1 MKQVTNSFKNNIKKY
16 GRQLDAII
24 TFGNTTISKE
34 NINSIIPSFNTTLFK
49 SVMQAIEIDSNIKIE
64 KGTKINVKV
73 GVGFNNSAYEYIEY
87 NNYKTQDPEKQEDTE
102 SYKII
107 AYDRMIES
115 MIDYDL
121 QITKKITVREYLI
134 KIFERL
140 NWPTTD
146 IPDVFVNSEKKID
159 PSVHVGIGY
168 TFRDVLDELATITGS
183 FIFIKNSIP
192 TLAYI
197 TDTEEKI
204 DEEYLSEDDVTIG
217 SKYIINSLVFSR
229 AEESDN
235 IYRKDDISIEEN
247 GLYEFKISDNQ
258 ILSTNDRVDFIE
270 DLFNY
275 LKTIQFYIFDI
286 KSPGIMWFELVD
298 MFNICV
304 HGGEYPVV
312 LLNDEITVD
321 QDLEEKLYADEPDE
335 STTEYKYADET
346 DKKIN
351 QAYIV
356 VDKQNQKI
364 TQLTSQVTENQE
376 KISKIEQDVDGIR
389 QKVDNVQDFTN
400 TVSGNYQLI
409 LSNAEAFPVLKLIM
423 YGKSRDPLYLY
434 PNSKLFPSSLL
445 TTQGEYNKITL
456 VIDSQSRIDPS
467 ENVREYVFKI
477 EEQLNDYNEIHDQ
490 LVIERNVDTNLCE
503 VKVLRYIQREGKI
516 ITVLKDPIEETVGSF
531 EIELLEGKNYVY
543 IKEYPH
549 WKIDCKYLVQNDAND
564 LYATKVEMHSSI
576 EQTAEE
582 INLEVRKKVD
592 ENEIISK
599 INQSAERISIEA
611 EKININGVVSANDN
625 FKIDKN
631 GNMTCNN
638 GTFKGGK
645 INLSGGT
652 KENPTFWIEDDSG
665 NRAYFTPSGFGVGGS
680 TNYFEFNPYNILINL
695 DGLNW
700 NFNRD
705 SQRTI
710 TDNDLYVLADIHA
723 YSYLYDS
730 LEEKKR
736 DITQFTD
743 KALDIVKNGELY
755 SFNYKGE
762 KEETKKHIGFII
774 GENYKT
780 PKEVMSTNNQA
791 IDAYTMTSIL
801 WKAVQEQQ
809 ETIEELQNEIKQ
821 MKERK

>member
-1 MKQVTNSFKNNIKKY
+1 MYSTSQKWKEKIYENVQSVFNIYIDDVLIDPNYILDFKVGKTLFDDEELKLGSTSSRYIELQIYKNQVTENISQVKVDYGILINNEYEIIPIGIFNIDDYTNNDDNTLIIKCIDNMSKFEFNYDGSKLTYPTTLIQILEDICEKAGVELGSTSFLNSDTKVSVYDNTITAREYLSYISECAGGFACIGRDGKLYIRQFYQDSQEIPLELFGEYKWGEKYNISKVSYENGVESFKFGDDTGNNLWINQENMYIIEEDEVEKIYNQMKEFEAY
-16 GRQLDAII
+16 SFEGKTIIDPALDEGDKLII
-24 TFGNTTISKE
+24 DG
-34 NINSIIPSFNTTLFK
+34 K
-49 SVMQAIEIDSNIKIE
+49 SVLYQGEADFQGRFIAEISSKIAIK
-64 KGTKINVKV
+64 
-73 GVGFNNSAYEYIEY
+73 
-87 NNYKTQDPEKQEDTE
+87 EKQET
-102 SYKII
+102 
-107 AYDRMIES
+107 
-115 MIDYDL
+115 
-121 QITKKITVREYLI
+121 TVKETSQKLI
-134 KIFERL
+134 NRR
-140 NWPTTD
+140 
-146 IPDVFVNSEKKID
+146 VQS
-159 PSVHVGIGY
+159 
-168 TFRDVLDELATITGS
+168 R
-183 FIFIKNSIP
+183 
-192 TLAYI
+192 
-197 TDTEEKI
+197 I
-204 DEEYLSEDDVTIG
+204 DE
-217 SKYIINSLVFSR
+217 
-229 AEESDN
+229 AE
-235 IYRKDDISIEEN
+235 
-247 GLYEFKISDNQ
+247 G
-258 ILSTNDRVDFIE
+258 
-270 DLFNY
+270 
-275 LKTIQFYIFDI
+275 
-286 KSPGIMWFELVD
+286 
-298 MFNICV
+298 
-304 HGGEYPVV
+304 
-312 LLNDEITVD
+312 
-321 QDLEEKLYADEPDE
+321 
-335 STTEYKYADET
+335 
-346 DKKIN
+346 
-351 QAYIV
+351 
-356 VDKQNQKI
+356 KI
-364 TQLTSQVTENQE
+364 TQLVQETGENSE
-376 KISKIEQDVDGIR
+376 KISEVTQTLDEIS

-434 PNSKLFPSSLL
+434 PNSRLFPSSLL

-543 IKEYPH
+543 IKEYPY
-549 WKIDCKYLVQNDAND
+549 WEIDCKYLVQNDAND

-599 INQSAERISIEA
+599 INQSAEKISIEA

-809 ETIEELQNEIKQ
+809 KQIEELQNETKQ